1 MWKVSPLCIKH
12 LYLKLGLAH
21 LVVPRVEVRKK
32 NNPVCITA
40 AGVEEMGP
48 TALAA

>member
-32 NNPVCITA
+32 NKPVCITA

-48 TALAA
+48 MALAA